1 MNDFQTKKVFFR
13 HKLEDDEERNFS
25 HDLTL
30 YLYVLRYL
38 DILIND
44 YTARSNS
51 QINHQGCKDIWIR
64 KF

>member
-30 YLYVLRYL
+30 YLSVLRYL

-44 YTARSNS
+44 YTA
-51 QINHQGCKDIWIR
+51 C
-64 KF
+64 